1 MKRSRANEIIQ
12 YTIDALKKASF
23 PLPPCAY
30 YTVED
35 WKNLG
40 EDEIEL
46 VENMLGW
53 DITDF
58 GSGDFDNIGLT
69 IFTFRNGN
77 FYAPEK
83 YKKPYAE
90 KMLYVRDGQI
100 LPYHYHWSKMEDI
113 INRGGGD
120 LELTFYNCTA
130 DDFAD
135 VEGGLSGK
143 PGTFDTTDV
152 VTCIDGKRIVVPA
165 GGKVILK
172 PGQSVTLFPGQ
183 YHTWQG
189 VPGTGDVILFE
200 VSTTNDDR
208 TDNRFYKAGERIPTM
223 EEDVPAEYLMFA
235 DYPTYT
241 KFDFIK
247 KED

>member
-12 YTIDALKKASF
+12 YTIGALKKASF
-23 PLPPCAY
+23 PLPPFAY

-58 GSGDFDNIGLT
+58 GSGDFDKIGLT

-77 FYAPEK
+77 FYAKDK
-83 YKKPYAE
+83 YAKPYAE
-90 KMLYVRDGQI
+90 KMLYVMDGQI

-120 LELTFYNCTA
+120 LELTFYNSTPE
-130 DDFAD
+130 DFAD
-135 VEGGLSGK
+135 MEGGLAGK
-143 PGTFDTTDV
+143 PGQFADTDV
-152 VTCIDGKRIVVPA
+152 VTQIDGKKIVLPA

-172 PGQSVTLFPGQ
+172 PGRSVTLMPGQ
-183 YHTWQG
+183 YHTWRG

-200 VSTTNDDR
+200 VSTMNDDNI
-208 TDNRFYKAGERIPTM
+208 DNRFHTAGERIPTM
-223 EEDVPAEYLMFA
+223 EEDEPAKYLMFA
-235 DYPTYT
+235 DYPNYT

-247 KED
+247 K